1 MAAKGCGVRQ
11 LQREA
16 GARAGGAFHEPTSRS
31 SVVGAA
37 LALTGVAACGEDE
50 DGDGGTTDEEIQEGE
65 DRVDDIG
72 DEVQDEVDA
81 QDQGSNEDG
90 E

>member
-1 MAAKGCGVRQ
+1 MIR
-11 LQREA
+11 
-16 GARAGGAFHEPTSRS
+16 RA
-31 SVVGAA
+31 AA
-37 LALTGVAACGEDE
+37 LALTAALALGGAAACGDDE

-65 DRVDDIG
+65 DRVDDVG
-72 DEVQDEVDA
+72 DQVEEEVDA

>member
-1 MAAKGCGVRQ
+1 MRTMRRAAVVT
-11 LQREA
+11 LA
-16 GARAGGAFHEPTSRS
+16 G
-31 SVVGAA
+31 A
-37 LALTGVAACGEDE
+37 LALGGVTAGCGDDE

-65 DRVDDIG
+65 DRLDDAG
-72 DEVQDEVDA
+72 DEIQEEVDA